1 MNLEAHQR
9 AVVSDYR
16 EFPVP
21 THLADYFLCFWT
33 QAFVGVGE
41 YAHRVLPDACVDI
54 VFINDDPPV
63 VVGPWTDPF
72 VARFAAGTKIV
83 GVRLHPGHAPRVLG
97 MPATELLNRSAPLS
111 DVWRINRA
119 RFAPVLD
126 KARFASRRS
135 ALVEALLRVTAL
147 AAPPDRVV
155 LAGIRWLACHPH
167 GRVEQLSRW
176 IGISDR
182 QLHRRFSAAV
192 GYGPKIFQSVLRF
205 QRLLNIASRPRAQQP
220 LADLAVVAGYADQ
233 AHMTREVR
241 RFSNCTPT
249 ILLRSAECTLR
260 MSDLFKTDH
269 PVPTTFEVDDS
280 KRAVG
285 RDGGSAHCRCHF
297 RKRRCHA
304 RYRKHKDSVH
314 RRLWSDRSRRGR
326 KSQALQGGPRHP
338 LQRGD

>member
-1 MNLEAHQR
+1 M
-9 AVVSDYR
+9 
-16 EFPVP
+16 
-21 THLADYFLCFWT
+21 CFWT
-33 QAFVGVGE
+33 QVIVGSRE
-41 YAHRVLPDACVDI
+41 YAHRVLPDTCVDI
-54 VFINDDPPV
+54 VFIDDDPPV

-72 VARFAAGTKIV
+72 VVRFAAGTRIV
-83 GVRLHPGHAPRVLG
+83 GVRLHPGHAPGVLG

-135 ALVEALLRVTAL
+135 ALVEALIHVTAL
-147 AAPPDRVV
+147 AAPPDHVV
-155 LAGIRWLACHPH
+155 AAGIQWLARNPH

-176 IGISDR
+176 IGISHR

-205 QRLLNIASRPRAQQP
+205 QRLLIIASRPRARQS
-220 LADLAVVAGYADQ
+220 LADLAAVAGYADQ

-249 ILLRSAECTLR
+249 ILLRSAESTLR

-269 PVPTTFEVDDS
+269 PFS
-280 KRAVG
+280 N
-285 RDGGSAHCRCHF
+285 
-297 RKRRCHA
+297 
-304 RYRKHKDSVH
+304 Y
-314 RRLWSDRSRRGR
+314 L
-326 KSQALQGGPRHP
+326 
-338 LQRGD
+338 